1 MPAHRIH
8 HNSSSA
14 MQHAASDRLPKH
26 RNRKTND
33 PPAQQ
38 TGRKQPSGR
47 RLCKRACPTSLT
59 MHFPQT
65 RGISHP
71 RPATARL
78 RRARATPHRGVA
90 YASARARHPHR
101 NTASQTCGLS
111 HPRPATAR
119 LGRARATP
127 HRGVAYASAPI
138 GSHAGREMAGSS
150 RAAWYSAGSRAFG
163 TATSYTYSVNQSSLI
178 VK

>member
-1 MPAHRIH
+1 MRHPTVCRNTGTEKQTTRLHSRRVA
-8 HNSSSA
+8 NSLRGVAYASA
-14 MQHAASDRLPKH
+14 RSRHSH
-26 RNRKTND
+26 RNT
-33 PPAQQ
+33 ASQ
-38 TGRKQPSGR
+38 
-47 RLCKRACPTSLT
+47 ACS
-59 MHFPQT
+59 
-65 RGISHP
+65 ISHP

-78 RRARATPHRGVA
+78 RRSHDAPPGRRLCKRACLTSLTMHFP
-90 YASARARHPHR
+90 
-101 NTASQTCGLS
+101 QTCGLS
-111 HPRPATAR
+111 HPRPATAG

>member
-47 RLCKRACPTSLT
+47 RLCKRACLTSPT

-65 RGISHP
+65 CGLSHP

-90 YASARARHPHR
+90 YASARARHPR
-101 NTASQTCGLS
+101 QCIS
-111 HPRPATAR
+111 PRRAAYPTLAR
-119 LGRARATP
+119 LPPGSGALARRPTGASLMQARPSDPMRAGKWRALQERP
-127 HRGVAYASAPI
+127 GIR
-138 GSHAGREMAGSS
+138 
-150 RAAWYSAGSRAFG
+150 RAAEP
-163 TATSYTYSVNQSSLI
+163 SVQPPRTRTR
-178 VK
+178 

>member
-47 RLCKRACPTSLT
+47 RLCKRVP
-59 MHFPQT
+59 
-65 RGISHP
+65 GIPIEIRHR
-71 RPATARL
+71 RPAAYPTLARL
-78 RRARATPHRGVA
+78 PPGSGALARRPTGASLMQARVPDIPIEIRHRRPAAYPTLARLPPGSGALARRPTGASLMQARPSDPMRAGKWRALQERPGIRRAAEPSVQ
-90 YASARARHPHR
+90 P
-101 NTASQTCGLS
+101 
-111 HPRPATAR
+111 PRTR
-119 LGRARATP
+119 TR
-127 HRGVAYASAPI
+127 
-138 GSHAGREMAGSS
+138 
-150 RAAWYSAGSRAFG
+150 
-163 TATSYTYSVNQSSLI
+163 
-178 VK
+178 